1 MPRVVVS
8 IPHRLLQQEAKRRVG
23 NLIEKVHRLGGQWSE
38 WWMND
43 ACLAFKGR
51 LQGQFI
57 IGDVSIEDSLVKATV
72 VLPWTLT
79 LFAGR
84 IKHAMEEAAREV
96 LAET

>member
-1 MPRVVVS
+1 MPRVVITV
-8 IPHRLLQQEAKRRVG
+8 PHRLLPKDAKRRVG
-23 NLIEKVHRLGGQWSE
+23 SLIEKVHRLGGQWSE
-38 WWMND
+38 WWVND

-57 IGDVSIEDSLVKATV
+57 TGDVAIEDRLVKATV

-79 LFAGR
+79 LFASR
-84 IKHAMEEAAREV
+84 IKHAMEQAAREA